1 MNFWRIALPAL
12 TLLPLLMAAPSKE
25 IVELQRDVALI
36 QDQLRTLQRAFDEK
50 LAALTVLTQQ
60 SLDAANKANTGVAV
74 LDGGV
79 RDRLREHE
87 KIVVAPVAGVGAKV
101 DQMAGEFS
109 GVKESMTDLLSRMS
123 KLQQQVV
130 DLSSAVKT
138 MQAPPAPPPAIVAPA
153 GAAPTAAAVPPIPAA
168 TLYQNAM
175 KDKSGGK
182 TDLALQEFKDYIT
195 YYSNTELAPNAQF
208 HIGDIYYGNG
218 DYENALQNF
227 DLVLEKFNENN
238 KTDDARFMKGKA
250 LLKMDERNK
259 GVAEFRQLIRD
270 SPRSD
275 LATKACAEIK
285 RLGLSC
291 AAPAKPA
298 SKRR

>member
-1 MNFWRIALPAL
+1 MNLTRIALAAL
-12 TLLPLLMAAPSKE
+12 AFLPLLSAAPAKE

-36 QDQLRTLQRAFDEK
+36 QDQIRTLQRAFDEK

-60 SLDAANKANTGVAV
+60 SLDAANKANTAVAV
-74 LDGGV
+74 LDSGV
-79 RDRLREHE
+79 RDRLKEQE
-87 KIVVAPVAGVGAKV
+87 KIVVAPVAGVGARV

-109 GVKESMTDLLSRMS
+109 GVKEAMTDLLSRMG

-138 MQAPPAPPPAIVAPA
+138 MQAPPAPPPAAAPA
-153 GAAPTAAAVPPIPAA
+153 AAPAAVVPPIPAA

-182 TDLALQEFKDYIT
+182 TDLALQEFKDYLT

-208 HIGDIYYGNG
+208 HIADIYYANG
-218 DYENALQNF
+218 DYENALLNF

-238 KTDDARFMKGKA
+238 KTDDARFMKGKT

-259 GVAEFRQLIRD
+259 GVSEFRQLIKD
-270 SPRSD
+270 SPRSE
-275 LATKACAEIK
+275 LATKACAEIRK
-285 RLGLSC
+285 LGLSC

-298 SKRR
+298 SKKK

>member
-1 MNFWRIALPAL
+1 MNFFRIALLTL
-12 TLLPLLMAAPSKE
+12 TLLPPLTAAPSKE

-50 LAALTVLTQQ
+50 LATLTVLTQQ
-60 SLDAANKANTGVAV
+60 SLDAANKANTAVAV

-79 RDRLREHE
+79 RDRLKEQER
-87 KIVVAPVAGVGAKV
+87 IVVAPVAGVGAKV
-101 DQMAGEFS
+101 DQMANEFS

-138 MQAPPAPPPAIVAPA
+138 MQAPPAPPPAALPPA
-153 GAAPTAAAVPPIPAA
+153 GTAAALPPMPAA

-182 TDLALQEFKDYIT
+182 TELALQEFKDYIT

-208 HIGDIYYGNG
+208 HIGDIYYAEG

-238 KTDDARFMKGKA
+238 KTNDARFMKGKT
-250 LLKMDERNK
+250 LLKMEERNK
-259 GVAEFRQLIRD
+259 GVAEFRQLIKD

-275 LATKACAEIK
+275 LATKACAEIRK
-285 RLGLSC
+285 LSLSC
-291 AAPAKPA
+291 TAAPAKAA
-298 SKRR
+298 SKRK